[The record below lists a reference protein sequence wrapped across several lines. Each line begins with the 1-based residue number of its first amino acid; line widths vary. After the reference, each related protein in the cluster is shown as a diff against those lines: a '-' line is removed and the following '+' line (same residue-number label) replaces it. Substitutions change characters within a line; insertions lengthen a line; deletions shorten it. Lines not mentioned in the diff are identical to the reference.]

1 MRYGS
6 RDMCKGEDGIIFLD
20 VGLKVVAFE
29 KKVGEIL
36 PDNCENIFDVCGPF
50 IMQRGHYQNDMVFLF
65 GENCKDKHIKKL
77 KQWILEKPDV
87 VLVSDYLEDVPESEE
102 DLTSSTV
109 EAEY

>member
-1 MRYGS
+1 
-6 RDMCKGEDGIIFLD
+6 
-20 VGLKVVAFE
+20 
-29 KKVGEIL
+29 
-36 PDNCENIFDVCGPF
+36 
-50 IMQRGHYQNDMVFLF
+50 MVFLF